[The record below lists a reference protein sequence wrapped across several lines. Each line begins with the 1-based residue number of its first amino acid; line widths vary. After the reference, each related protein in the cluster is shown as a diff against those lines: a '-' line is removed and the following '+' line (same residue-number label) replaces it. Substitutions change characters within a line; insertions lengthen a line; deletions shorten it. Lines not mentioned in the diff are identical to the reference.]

1 MEVIQQML
9 YICGV
14 IKYEHT
20 MKATIENLKAN
31 RNEIIDTL
39 ISLFG
44 KDQLVSKMNILKN
57 LVEFAEMF
65 DKSKNIESII
75 DEMSK
80 DVPARRKTSKHAEII
95 CSMEE
100 KAGEYYDIKSK
111 KLKKF

>member
-1 MEVIQQML
+1 
-9 YICGV
+9 
-14 IKYEHT
+14 

-39 ISLFG
+39 ILLFG

-57 LVEFAEMF
+57 MVEFAELF

-80 DVPARRKTSKHAEII
+80 DVPARRKTSKHAEMI